1 MGRAAVSAFDDFIRE
16 AQQRAQQPQEP
27 SFAERLRAINEEL
40 RDPAEERREKIEA
53 LATQGATEGERDA
66 ARRALERIELE
77 EYEDALAHGA
87 A

>member
-1 MGRAAVSAFDDFIRE
+1 MSYQPRDVEAEKQAGIDEFDRLYAQRLQRE
-16 AQQRAQQPQEP
+16 RQQQQAQQPPAHP
-27 SFAERLRAINEEL
+27 SRRAAIQAL
-40 RDPAEERREKIEA
+40 IE
-53 LATQGATEGERDA
+53 QGATEGERDA

>member
-1 MGRAAVSAFDDFIRE
+1 MTWEPLRDVEAEKQAGVDEFDRLYQQRLQRERQQQQAQAPAHPGRRAAIQA
-16 AQQRAQQPQEP
+16 
-27 SFAERLRAINEEL
+27 L
-40 RDPAEERREKIEA
+40 IE
-53 LATQGATEGERDA
+53 QGATEGERDA